1 MISIQNQAN
10 TLNRFLPTSP
20 VEIIIKDVQRDK
32 WLYFKQPLTLFE
44 THDVNSVAGQLERIE
59 SQVNSHGLI
68 AVGFLSYE
76 AAPAFDD
83 ALTVRTSAFPKLW
96 FGLFEAWDEIKP
108 DSLPSDKNYKIGR
121 WSPSMS
127 HNDYEKAIRKI
138 KKHIRCGDT
147 YQVNFTYQLHSA
159 FSGDALAYFR
169 RLNDAQGGRYA
180 AFLSTTHWSVC
191 SVSPELF
198 FHLDGE
204 DIVAKPMKG
213 TFASGKRPQK
223 IRKRLVFCTRK
234 KIGPETSSSLT

>member
-10 TLNRFLPTSP
+10 TLNQFLPTPP
-20 VEIIIKDVQRDK
+20 VEIIIKDAQRDK

-44 THDVNSVAGQLERIE
+44 THDVNSVAGLLERIE
-59 SQVNSHGLI
+59 SQVNNRGLI

-83 ALTVRTSAFPKLW
+83 ALVVRSSAFSKLW
-96 FGLFEAWDEIKP
+96 FGLFETWDEIEL
-108 DSLPSDKNYKIGR
+108 DSLPSDKNYRIGR

-127 HNDYEKAIRKI
+127 RNDYEKAIRKI
-138 KKHIRCGDT
+138 KDRIRCGDT
-147 YQVNFTYQLHSA
+147 YQVNFTYQLHSS

-169 RLNDAQGGRYA
+169 RLNEAQGGRYA
-180 AFLSTTHWSVC
+180 AFISSEKWIIC

-204 DIVAKPMKG
+204 DIVSKPMKG
-213 TFASGKRPQK
+213 TVASGKTTAENRE
-223 IRKRLVFCTRK
+223 KR
-234 KIGPETSSSLT
+234 